1 MASQT
6 SNHYKTRLLYGDFDF
21 STHAF
26 RLILMIPGFAFSRAT
41 HDGYADVIA
50 QELAT
55 AFGYTAG
62 GVLLAG
68 VAIVQDD
75 VLNAGIVSWNNASW
89 LAALG
94 NIEASGAIIYDDTVA
109 APVADP
115 IVGYIDFGGSILT
128 YNGGT
133 FTVANITV
141 ANTAP

>member
-6 SNHYKTRLLYGDFDF
+6 SNHYKTRLLYGDIDF

-26 RLILMIPGFAFSRAT
+26 RMILMIPGFAFSRAN

-50 QELAT
+50 SELPT

-62 GVLLAG
+62 GILLAG
-68 VAIVQDD
+68 VAIIQDD
-75 VLNAGIVSWNNASW
+75 IQNAGIVSWGNAAW
-89 LAALG
+89 LVAGG
-94 NIEASGAIIYDDTVA
+94 NLEASAGIIYDDTIA
-109 APVADP
+109 APVADL

-141 ANTAP
+141 ANVAP